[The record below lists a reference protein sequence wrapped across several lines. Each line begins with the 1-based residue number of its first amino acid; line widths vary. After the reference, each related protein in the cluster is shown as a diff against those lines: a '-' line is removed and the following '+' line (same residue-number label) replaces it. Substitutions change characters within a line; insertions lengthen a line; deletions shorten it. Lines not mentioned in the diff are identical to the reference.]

1 MGGRRGGCRVQLL
14 QPVRGQIALAVLAF
28 ASAARAEPVQRR
40 PSAVSLTWEA
50 PAGCPSSERILS
62 ETDRILAGSTVRTDP
77 PIEARARVRQE
88 GERWLLSL
96 ETRRG
101 DTAGSRELE
110 GESCTALGEAMIVI
124 LVLMIDPALV
134 AEAPP
139 RLEPEPEAKPP
150 IAPAPVVVAAPAP
163 APAAPAGCRWGRPA
177 LALSALGDVGALPA
191 PAAGGELS
199 FGIRRCALG
208 ATAAVRGLYPRTG
221 EAELDAGAGGDF
233 WLLAAGGAAALRAD
247 LGALAIGGRA
257 GLEAGAMSGRGVGI
271 NHPDAGRALWLAAS
285 GGVTLA
291 VPLGARLAAV
301 LGVDLVVPL
310 RRPRFIIDDL
320 GAVHRPAAV
329 TGRAALGLELAL

>member
-1 MGGRRGGCRVQLL
+1 MFAALL
-14 QPVRGQIALAVLAF
+14 ATA
-28 ASAARAEPVQRR
+28 ASARAEPAR
-40 PSAVSLTWEA
+40 PSAVALSWEA
-50 PAGCPSSERILS
+50 PAGCPSSERILA

-101 DTAGSRELE
+101 AAAGSRELE

-134 AEAPP
+134 SETPP
-139 RLEPEPEAKPP
+139 RLEPEPSPEVKPP
-150 IAPAPVVVAAPAP
+150 P
-163 APAAPAGCRWGRPA
+163 PAAPVTVSKPAAPPPAPQDCRWGRPA
-177 LALSALGDVGALPA
+177 IALAALGDLGALPG
-191 PAAGGELS
+191 PAGGGELS
-199 FGIRRCALG
+199 FGLRRCAFGASAGVLG
-208 ATAAVRGLYPRTG
+208 LAPRTG
-221 EAELDAGAGGDF
+221 EAALDAGAGGDV
-233 WLLAAGGAAALRAD
+233 WLLAGAGAATFRRD
-247 LGALAIGGRA
+247 LGAVGLGARA

-301 LGVDLVVPL
+301 LGLDLVVPL